1 MPDRAQPSLLAG
13 AAIADITPPLDVG
26 ILMSAIERRW
36 APFTDVR
43 MPLQAHAL
51 CLQQADRRVVL
62 VALDLLGLAG
72 RAIGGRDWFKRQV
85 LTASHHAC
93 RPSELI
99 LSCTH
104 THSAPDTLS
113 GSDLYKTP
121 HFKRWIESLA
131 RAIGQAVAHAV
142 ADAEPAE
149 LAVAKITLP
158 GAGVS
163 VNRRVRTQRGTEI
176 LGPHIHPSEIRN
188 PVRPTDEEVTVAAIH
203 TPAGWTKALWVTATC
218 HPVHEMCLRRV
229 SPDYP
234 GEMRQALAE
243 RLGPIPILFTNGAA
257 GNINPSSGVSDGP
270 DPAKE
275 HGQALASAVLDR
287 LDRGLDP
294 QPAPLRLIRRRVRLP
309 RRLARTGQPLR
320 VPLHAVVHALRL
332 GRAAWV
338 FFPSEPFVEIAL
350 RIKQFSPL
358 SSTTVVGYTGDM
370 IGYLP
375 TRRAFDEGGY
385 ELGPGIRARAGRGVD
400 SLLITAADAL
410 LTDLAASDP
419 S

>member
-1 MPDRAQPSLLAG
+1 MPDHAQPSLLAG

-26 ILMSAIERRW
+26 ILMSAIEHQW
-36 APFTDVR
+36 AAFTDVR

-51 CLQQADRRVVL
+51 CLQQADRRAVV

-72 RAIGGRDWFKRQV
+72 RAIGGRDRFKRQV
-85 LTASHHAC
+85 LAAANHPCH
-93 RPSELI
+93 PSELI

-113 GSDLYKTP
+113 ASDLYKTP

-131 RAIGQAVAHAV
+131 HAIGQAVAQAV
-142 ADAEPAE
+142 DDVEPVT
-149 LAVAKITLP
+149 LSVGTTTLP
-158 GAGVS
+158 GVS

-176 LGPHIHPSEIRN
+176 LGPHIHPSEILN
-188 PVRPTDEEVTVAAIH
+188 PGRPLDEEVSVAAVH
-203 TPAGWTKALWVTATC
+203 TPAGTPKALWVTATC

-257 GNINPSSGVSDGP
+257 GNINPASGVSDGP
-270 DPAKE
+270 DVARV
-275 HGQALASAVLDR
+275 HGQALADAVLKQ
-287 LDRGLDP
+287 LDRGIEP
-294 QPAPLRLIRRRVRLP
+294 QPGPLDLIRRRISLP

-332 GRAAWV
+332 GQAAWV
-338 FFPSEPFVEIAL
+338 FFPSEPFVEISL
-350 RIKQFSPL
+350 RVKKLSPFTP
-358 SSTTVVGYTGDM
+358 TTVVGYTGDM

-375 TRRAFDEGGY
+375 TRQAFHEGGY

-410 LTDLAASDP
+410 LTDLARQARTP
-419 S
+419 